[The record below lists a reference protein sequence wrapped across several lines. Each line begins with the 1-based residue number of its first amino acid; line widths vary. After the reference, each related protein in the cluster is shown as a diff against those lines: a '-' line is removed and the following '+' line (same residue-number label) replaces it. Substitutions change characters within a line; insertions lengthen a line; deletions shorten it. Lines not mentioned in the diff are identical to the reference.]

1 MKYSKRYIAFTVVIL
16 FVFLVKFHVLGV
28 DNASV
33 GRFRGGTLDSEVWN
47 PLVANDVNSSQV
59 KAVID
64 NQEYTSDQAGF
75 YMNKDRNIMVPVSM
89 LRDALNCSAHVYD
102 NDRLLVEKHNLSV
115 SLSLD
120 EKKAYVNGEEEKI
133 KSGLTKVGGELYVSL
148 DDLSNLLGYNCDFD
162 ITKNTVVAADTDTSA
177 LVPAYF
183 DLREKGRVSQIRNQ
197 GTYGTCWAFAATSA
211 LESSLLPEEKYL
223 FSVDNMSMSNSFNA
237 NQYDGGEYTMGMAYL
252 AAWQGPVLE
261 KDDPY
266 GDGVSDDTLK
276 AVKHVQEMQIID
288 GKDYEGIKEAVFKYG
303 GVESSLYSTI
313 RSSQD
318 SSVYYNRENSAY
330 CYIGTEKPNHDVVII
345 GWDDNYPSSNFNT
358 QLEGD
363 GAFICQNSWGSDFG
377 EDGIFYVSYYDT
389 NIGTHNVVYTRVDD
403 TDNYDNIYQSD
414 LCGWVGKMGYD
425 SEQIYGANVF
435 KAKGNEK
442 LSAAAFYATGANT
455 EYELYVVHDFKN
467 EKSFANREKLASGV
481 VKKAGYYTIDFDE
494 QQLKAGEKYAIVLYV
509 KTPGSKHP
517 LAIEYDTGESILQG
531 EDQEDGEG
539 YISLNGKKFVNVK
552 EKRECNLC
560 IKAFTRN

>member
-33 GRFRGGTLDSEVWN
+33 GRFRGGTLEAKVWN
-47 PLVANDVNSSQV
+47 PLVAKDVNSNQV
-59 KAVID
+59 KALID
-64 NQEYTSDQAGF
+64 NQEYTSDQVEL

-89 LRDALNCSAHVYD
+89 LRDALNCSARVYD

-120 EKKAYVNGEEEKI
+120 EKKAYVNGEDEKI
-133 KSGLTKVGGELYVSL
+133 KSALTKVGGKLYVSL
-148 DDLSNLLGYNCDFD
+148 NDLSNLLGYKCDFD

-177 LVPAYF
+177 LVPTYF
-183 DLREKGRVSQIRNQ
+183 DLREKGRVSKIRNQ
-197 GTYGTCWAFAATSA
+197 GTYGTCWAFAATSE

-223 FSVDNMSMSNSFNA
+223 FSVDNMSMSNSFHA

-318 SSVYYNRENSAY
+318 SSAYYNRE
-330 CYIGTEKPNHDVVII
+330 
-345 GWDDNYPSSNFNT
+345 
-358 QLEGD
+358 
-363 GAFICQNSWGSDFG
+363 NSWGSDFG

-414 LCGWVGKMGYD
+414 LCGWVGNMGYG

-435 KAKGNEK
+435 QAKGNEK
-442 LSAAAFYATGANT
+442 LSAASFYATGANT
-455 EYELYVVHDFKN
+455 EYELYVVHNFKN
-467 EKSFANREKLASGV
+467 EKSFANREKLASGIA
-481 VKKAGYYTIDFDE
+481 KKAGYYTVDFDE

-531 EDQEDGEG
+531 VDLDDGEG
-539 YISLNGKKFVNVK
+539 YISLNGKKFVNAK